1 MNLKRLTGVFTL
13 ISAISLIC
21 IALLIINDPVHVEAF
36 YLKLG
41 LFNFVACISLFG
53 FYLVQ
58 SKDLDNS
65 KVKLFVHIFG
75 LILLIYG
82 YLVSFNLVDYRSSWN
97 LLISFGI
104 LYIMVIQLITIGMN
118 SAKILSVK
126 VFQILIIMS
135 NLFLALFFLLK
146 WNFSALSIW
155 IDVIIM
161 VSILSF
167 LFGVVIVRKKSKQVS
182 V

>member
-21 IALLIINDPVHVEAF
+21 LAFMIMSDPVHIEAF
-36 YLKLG
+36 YLKLA
-41 LFNFVACISLFG
+41 LFNFVASISLFG

-58 SKDLDNS
+58 SRDLDN
-65 KVKLFVHIFG
+65 KNIKLFVHVFG

-82 YLVSFNLVDYRSSWN
+82 YLVSFNLVDYLSSWN
-97 LLISFGI
+97 LLIALGI
-104 LYIMVIQLITIGMN
+104 LYVMTIQLITIGLN

-126 VFQILIIMS
+126 IFQILIIIS

-146 WNFSALSIW
+146 WNFSSLSIL
-155 IDVIIM
+155 IDIIIVI
-161 VSILSF
+161 SILSF
-167 LFGVVIVRKKSKQVS
+167 LFGVVIERKRAKKAVQ
-182 V
+182 